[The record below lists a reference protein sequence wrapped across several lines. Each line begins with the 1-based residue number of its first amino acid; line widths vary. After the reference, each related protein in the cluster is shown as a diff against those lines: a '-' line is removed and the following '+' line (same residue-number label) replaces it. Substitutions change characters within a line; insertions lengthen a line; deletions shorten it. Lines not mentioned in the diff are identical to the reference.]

1 MSSKNLKIMANKL
14 LNDFADEKSKTGAK
28 NSKRVAL
35 ENLIPQVF
43 AQDKKALEKEIINLQ
58 GNLSGM
64 ASRSKYGHLS
74 KKGKEQFTYNRAG
87 KRLNEVA
94 KSGGS
99 TKPELIEVLPPITM
113 PLKDV
118 IAIWETVF
126 NKFKDSQEKKFR
138 EGKIIGSNK
147 DPITLDDWVE
157 LEKVATRLTG
167 YEYICPVPNLTI
179 VNSGLKNKFGNAVA
193 DAEISHRKGSKSS
206 RETDDME
213 QKYVSARITGYQS
226 PKHSLGGK
234 QTLYRDEGLTSAEK
248 SSGIQLGHGDAGMPT
263 FLHIARMAEEE
274 IDNYTNDALSEKE
287 LAAEKELLKTGIYKS
302 YAKWEAT
309 LSTKEKLTFK
319 GFKKEYSLLIITGQR
334 TSGNMDD
341 NTIEKTMAAPIRDW
355 WRYIASPG
363 EHKTV
368 LRESIGNLLLGK
380 LTLRNKGVKNTSRRW
395 KPLDRVVSK
404 ETSPKIKYTY
414 KEKKRI
420 AIMGG
425 SSGLGLAA
433 KGIKQK
439 AKTVT
444 KNPRR
449 ATKASSLGSSPGSP
463 MQAIAMFNASLE
475 EAIRD
480 NMGSPALNYQ
490 TGRFAE
496 SVKVLSIT
504 PSMGTSGIIQYA
516 YRKDPYQLY
525 EGDGMRDPRLLIDK
539 TLREQAA
546 ELALGK
552 FTTQRV

>member
-1 MSSKNLKIMANKL
+1 MSSKNLKKMANKL
-14 LNDFADEKSKTGAK
+14 LDDFADEKSKTGAK

-74 KKGKEQFTYNRAG
+74 KKGKPQATYNRAG
-87 KRLNEVA
+87 ERLNEVA

-99 TKPELIEVLPPITM
+99 TKPEPIEVLPPITM

-126 NKFKDSQEKKFR
+126 NKFKNSQEKKFR

-147 DPITLDDWVE
+147 DPITLNDWVE

-179 VNSGLKNKFGNAVA
+179 VNSGLKKKFGDAVA
-193 DAEISHRKGSKSS
+193 DAEIAHRSSSTSK

-213 QKYVSARITGYQS
+213 RKYVSARITGYQS

-274 IDNYTNDALSEKE
+274 IDESDFTAD
-287 LAAEKELLKTGIYKS
+287 EKELLKKGIYDS
-302 YAKWEAT
+302 HAAWEAT
-309 LSTKEKLTFK
+309 LSSEEKLTFK

-341 NTIEKTMAAPIRDW
+341 NTVEKVMAAPIRDW

-404 ETSPKIKYTY
+404 ETSPKIRYTY

-449 ATKASSLGSSPGSP
+449 ATKASSLGSSTGSP

-504 PSMGTSGIIQYA
+504 PSIGTSGIIQYA

>member
-1 MSSKNLKIMANKL
+1 MANKL

-74 KKGKEQFTYNRAG
+74 KKGKPQATYNRAG
-87 KRLNEVA
+87 ERLKEVEGR
-94 KSGGS
+94 SGGS
-99 TKPELIEVLPPITM
+99 TKPEPIKVLPPITM

-126 NKFKDSQEKKFR
+126 DKFKDSQEKKFR

-157 LEKVATRLTG
+157 LEKVATKLTR
-167 YEYICPVPNLTI
+167 YKYICPVPNLTI

-193 DAEISHRKGSKSS
+193 DAEIAHRSSSTSK

-213 QKYVSARITGYQS
+213 RKYISARITGYQS

-341 NTIEKTMAAPIRDW
+341 NTVEKTMAAPIRDW

>member
-1 MSSKNLKIMANKL
+1 MANKL
-14 LNDFADEKSKTGAK
+14 LKDFADEKSKTGAK

-43 AQDKKALEKEIINLQ
+43 AQDKKALKKEIINLQ

-74 KKGKEQFTYNRAG
+74 KKGKPQATYNRAG
-87 KRLNEVA
+87 ERLKEVEG

-99 TKPELIEVLPPITM
+99 TKPEPIEVLPPITM

-126 NKFKDSQEKKFR
+126 DKFKNSQEKKFR

-147 DPITLDDWVE
+147 DPITLNDWVE

-179 VNSGLKNKFGNAVA
+179 VNSGLKKKFGDAVA
-193 DAEISHRKGSKSS
+193 DAEIAHRSSSTSK

-213 QKYVSARITGYQS
+213 RKYVSARITGYQS

-234 QTLYRDEGLTSAEK
+234 QTLYRNEGLTSAEK

-263 FLHIARMAEEE
+263 FLHIARMAEKE
-274 IDNYTNDALSEKE
+274 IDESDFTAD
-287 LAAEKELLKTGIYKS
+287 EKELLKKGIYDS
-302 YAKWEAT
+302 HAAWEAT
-309 LSTKEKLTFK
+309 LSSKEKITLR

-341 NTIEKTMAAPIRDW
+341 NTVEKVMAAPIRDW

-425 SSGLGLAA
+425 SSGLGLAV

-463 MQAIAMFNASLE
+463 MQALAMFNASLE

-504 PSMGTSGIIQYA
+504 PSIGTSGIIQYA

>member
-1 MSSKNLKIMANKL
+1 MSSKNLKKMANKL
-14 LNDFADEKSKTGAK
+14 LDDFADEKSKTGAK

-74 KKGKEQFTYNRAG
+74 KKGKPQATYNRAG
-87 KRLNEVA
+87 ERLKEVEGR
-94 KSGGS
+94 SGGS
-99 TKPELIEVLPPITM
+99 TKPEPIKVLPPITM

-126 NKFKDSQEKKFR
+126 DKFKNSQEKKFR

-147 DPITLDDWVE
+147 DPITLDDWIE

-167 YEYICPVPNLTI
+167 YKYICPVPNLTI
-179 VNSGLKNKFGNAVA
+179 VNSGLKKKFGDAVA
-193 DAEISHRKGSKSS
+193 DAEIAHRSSSTSK

-213 QKYVSARITGYQS
+213 RKYVSARITGYQS

-274 IDNYTNDALSEKE
+274 IDKSDFTAD
-287 LAAEKELLKTGIYKS
+287 EKELLKTGIYKS

-341 NTIEKTMAAPIRDW
+341 NTVEKTMAAPIRNW

-404 ETSPKIKYTY
+404 ETSPKIKYRY

>member
-1 MSSKNLKIMANKL
+1 
-14 LNDFADEKSKTGAK
+14 
-28 NSKRVAL
+28 
-35 ENLIPQVF
+35 
-43 AQDKKALEKEIINLQ
+43 
-58 GNLSGM
+58 
-64 ASRSKYGHLS
+64 
-74 KKGKEQFTYNRAG
+74 
-87 KRLNEVA
+87 
-94 KSGGS
+94 
-99 TKPELIEVLPPITM
+99 
-113 PLKDV
+113 
-118 IAIWETVF
+118 
-126 NKFKDSQEKKFR
+126 
-138 EGKIIGSNK
+138 
-147 DPITLDDWVE
+147 
-157 LEKVATRLTG
+157 
-167 YEYICPVPNLTI
+167 
-179 VNSGLKNKFGNAVA
+179 
-193 DAEISHRKGSKSS
+193 
-206 RETDDME
+206 
-213 QKYVSARITGYQS
+213 
-226 PKHSLGGK
+226 
-234 QTLYRDEGLTSAEK
+234 
-248 SSGIQLGHGDAGMPT
+248 
-263 FLHIARMAEEE
+263 
-274 IDNYTNDALSEKE
+274 
-287 LAAEKELLKTGIYKS
+287 
-302 YAKWEAT
+302 
-309 LSTKEKLTFK
+309 
-319 GFKKEYSLLIITGQR
+319 
-334 TSGNMDD
+334 MDD
-341 NTIEKTMAAPIRDW
+341 NTVEKVMAAPIRDW

-425 SSGLGLAA
+425 SSGLGLAV

-463 MQAIAMFNASLE
+463 MQALAMFNASLE

-504 PSMGTSGIIQYA
+504 PSIGTSGIIQYA